1 MSICPNCGRENA
13 DGNRFCEGCGSDL
26 GMMKGGPIP
35 NVTNNAD
42 TVSGGYSYQSGGY
55 QYSGNSQNVYGS
67 VPPVKN
73 YNSTPV
79 QSTKS
84 KIAAGIFGIMWGAFG
99 VHKFYL
105 GYAAEG
111 GIMLGVWLA
120 CFVLCFL
127 TFGLTSLGCF
137 AVQIIGLIEGIM
149 YMTKSDEEFYQTYI
163 VNKKGWF

>member
-1 MSICPNCGRENA
+1 M
-13 DGNRFCEGCGSDL
+13 DQ
-26 GMMKGGPIP
+26 
-35 NVTNNAD
+35 NNF
-42 TVSGGYSYQSGGY
+42 QSGSANGQDQNFNQNFNQNFAQNKPDQGY
-55 QYSGNSQNVYGS
+55 NPNMGQ
-67 VPPVKN
+67 N

-111 GIMLGVWLA
+111 GIMLGAWLA